1 MTTFFVGFFGLYLS
15 YFKAFVAMGVEEATK
30 ADEFLYFACVAK
42 ECIFLRWL
50 LSLPSSSF
58 TLYPKQFCFLVTGTQ
73 NSHKYTIA
81 LGEPEPLLVPW

>member
-1 MTTFFVGFFGLYLS
+1 MS

-30 ADEFLYFACVAK
+30 ADEFLFFACVAK

-58 TLYPKQFCFLVTGTQ
+58 TLYPKHFASWSQGT

-81 LGEPEPLLVPW
+81 LGEPEPLLVP